1 MQLIN
6 LEDLGVWDLTIQL
19 IKHCIYVSK
28 SLGTVLHKSK
38 LVAVVIFYQM
48 DILQAE
54 C

>member
-6 LEDLGVWDLTIQL
+6 LEDIVVWDLTIQVV
-19 IKHCIYVSK
+19 KHCIYVSN
-28 SLGTVLHKSK
+28 SLGTDLHKSK
-38 LVAVVIFYQM
+38 LVAVDIFYQM